1 MIDYNLLSEDQQAEL
16 IDNSIN
22 LMRSIVEIA
31 GVDEGT
37 AMWDQIC
44 ETMGPD
50 IKGAIL
56 FSMLTGDNLGTNV
69 CIVSCATV
77 LKKVEVIKVVR
88 WGSGLGLKEAKDVVD
103 LSYTKPVTFKV
114 IKGQRRQTVHDLRAL
129 GCEIR

>member
-1 MIDYNLLSEDQQAEL
+1 
-16 IDNSIN
+16 
-22 LMRSIVEIA
+22 MRSIVEIA